1 MVLPD
6 GRLGYVLYDPA
17 TTLPELFIPVSA
29 LLQFLTV
36 FSFVDRTGNSLVE
49 CRLHPHL
56 GGVVTGGT
64 VAEAVKGATAGDI
77 ALTSFSIGCA
87 RLHHTVMDLL
97 TCEIG
102 AAFLFQYKA
111 CNGMG
116 LVPSSVFL
124 VNLFL

>member
-1 MVLPD
+1 MTVGMV
-6 GRLGYVLYDPA
+6 
-17 TTLPELFIPVSA
+17 E
-29 LLQFLTV
+29 
-36 FSFVDRTGNSLVE
+36 
-49 CRLHPHL
+49 
-56 GGVVTGGT
+56 
-64 VAEAVKGATAGDI
+64 EAVKGATAGDI

>member
-17 TTLPELFIPVSA
+17 RTLPELFIRVSA

-36 FSFVDRTGNSLVE
+36 FSFVHRTGNSLVE

-77 ALTSFSIGCA
+77 ALTSFSLGCS
-87 RLHHTVMDLL
+87 TSSQCVMDLL
-97 TCEIG
+97 TREIG
-102 AAFLFQYKA
+102 A
-111 CNGMG
+111 CV
-116 LVPSSVFL
+116 LVSV
-124 VNLFL
+124 

>member
-17 TTLPELFIPVSA
+17 RTLPELFIRVSA

-87 RLHHTVMDLL
+87 RLHPTVMDLL

-102 AAFLFQYKA
+102 A
-111 CNGMG
+111 CV
-116 LVPSSVFL
+116 LVSV
-124 VNLFL
+124 